1 MNYKNLFGTLIIPF
15 LFLTYCKKDI
25 GNKISDIPSIEFVSV
40 SSQSI
45 KANKDSLSIIF
56 NYKDGNGDL
65 GENNSDARNLFVTD
79 NRNNVT
85 YQYRIKQLAPDNESI
100 AIQGELAVV
109 FNTVPLLNADS
120 ILEQVI
126 YSLYIKDRAGN
137 QSNSVSTTA
146 ISVSH

>member
-1 MNYKNLFGTLIIPF
+1 MEFKRFLGTFIISII
-15 LFLTYCKKDI
+15 FLTNCKKESS
-25 GNKISDIPSIEFVSV
+25 NKISEVPSIEFVSV

-65 GENNSDARNLFVTD
+65 GENNSDVRNLFVTD

-109 FNTVPLLNADS
+109 INTVPLLNADS
-120 ILEQVI
+120 LPEQVI